1 MNTMDR
7 HAEPSRATSIAFWRH
22 QPVADQQG
30 PSLAEATLAFHEAV
44 GGDWVKLTPAGT
56 YQARALGLQ
65 DRWEG
70 DFLGRRSITFRP
82 IAQAGDWLCL
92 QASELGQQELQCLH
106 ASEWLVGRLPAS
118 TPLLATVFSPLSQ
131 ALQLAGAE
139 SLLEQARQAP
149 ALVRHGL
156 DMIAQRTSRLID
168 AYRRAGVRGIYYVS
182 QHHVIGVMP
191 CPQLQAWGQDADH
204 HVLQATTGLELNIMH
219 FHGAPLVTR
228 LPGLPPGWRVH
239 FELTPDHTALTA
251 RMPPSQSLILGLD
264 FETLRR
270 GADPDFRQATVVR
283 LRAQQGPE
291 PLCLGAACVL
301 PLDFPLELAAAW
313 VRTAKNQ

>member
-168 AYRRAGVRGIYYVS
+168 AYRRAGVRGI
-182 QHHVIGVMP
+182 
-191 CPQLQAWGQDADH
+191 
-204 HVLQATTGLELNIMH
+204 
-219 FHGAPLVTR
+219 
-228 LPGLPPGWRVH
+228 
-239 FELTPDHTALTA
+239 
-251 RMPPSQSLILGLD
+251 
-264 FETLRR
+264 
-270 GADPDFRQATVVR
+270 
-283 LRAQQGPE
+283 
-291 PLCLGAACVL
+291 
-301 PLDFPLELAAAW
+301 
-313 VRTAKNQ
+313 